1 MKKTFS
7 FLGLL
12 LVTATIITSC
22 SSAAVENDAKKVAKL
37 QCRAQKLAQQAMSGD
52 MSVLEESTKLT
63 AEATALANE
72 LKGKYESESDRKK
85 FAEAYAA
92 ELKNCK

>member
-1 MKKTFS
+1 MKKILS
-7 FLGLL
+7 FIGTLL
-12 LVTATIITSC
+12 ITTLLITSC
-22 SSAAVENDAKKVAKL
+22 GSSAVESDAKKVADL

>member
-1 MKKTFS
+1 MI
-7 FLGLL
+7 
-12 LVTATIITSC
+12 ATVLITSC
-22 SSAAVENDAKKVAKL
+22 GSAAIESDAKKVAEL

-52 MSVLEESTKLT
+52 MTVLEESTQIA

-72 LKGKYESESDRKK
+72 LKGKYESENDRKK
-85 FAEAYAA
+85 FAEALST

>member
-1 MKKTFS
+1 MKKTLS
-7 FLGLL
+7 FLGVLMITTVL
-12 LVTATIITSC
+12 ITSC
-22 SSAAVENDAKKVAKL
+22 GSAAIESDAKKVAEL

-52 MSVLEESTKLT
+52 MTVLEESTQIA

-72 LKGKYESESDRKK
+72 LKGKYESENDRKK
-85 FAEAYAA
+85 FAEALST